1 MATKK
6 QRRRREK
13 LQRHEYEYVVETD
26 EGKEVVVSPPRA
38 EKAAADQ
45 KTPGQIVDHRGR
57 VIQPPSWRRAL
68 KRGAIFGPIMFV
80 FILFIGGG
88 GVSLAAKIVNALVL
102 IAIFIP
108 FTYLMD
114 RVIYRQVLKQPFLEL
129 EGLERAKR
137 PRCVPTVFT
146 AEETQAMLAQLHG
159 TPHLMASLI

>member
-13 LQRHEYEYVVETD
+13 LHRHDYEYVVETE
-26 EGKEVVVSPPRA
+26 EGKEVVVTPTRT
-38 EKAAADQ
+38 EKAAGTTQ
-45 KTPGQIVDHRGR
+45 KTPGQIVDQRGR
-57 VIQPPSWRRAL
+57 VINPPSWRRAL

-88 GVSLAAKIVNALVL
+88 SVSLAAKIVNALVL

-114 RVIYRQVLKQPFLEL
+114 KVIYKQVLKRQA
-129 EGLERAKR
+129 RA
-137 PRCVPTVFT
+137 
-146 AEETQAMLAQLHG
+146 A
-159 TPHLMASLI
+159 ASTRR

>member
-13 LQRHEYEYVVETD
+13 LHRHEYEYVVETE
-26 EGKEVVVSPPRA
+26 EGKEVVVTPAKPA
-38 EKAAADQ
+38 EKAGSGSAKA
-45 KTPGQIVDHRGR
+45 PGQLVDARGR
-57 VIQPPSWRRAL
+57 VINPPSWRRAL

-88 GVSLAAKIVNALVL
+88 SISLAAKIVNALVL

-114 RVIYRQVLKQPFLEL
+114 RVIYKQVLKRQA
-129 EGLERAKR
+129 RAAA
-137 PRCVPTVFT
+137 PRR
-146 AEETQAMLAQLHG
+146 
-159 TPHLMASLI
+159 